1 MTDLS
6 PTLASIDALAS
17 EGITILSGLEN
28 LLNQELAVLK
38 AREIDAIRNINTEK
52 QTLLRQFDQ
61 NNQARAELLIAAGL
75 PVSKD
80 GLSSLLSQSQNK
92 ALTRQFNTHWG
103 DLETILKKTM
113 DANQRNEQIVMRSSQ
128 NLDKLLSVLRGQ
140 KPSNS
145 LYTAKGAKGNYT
157 GQSHIGKA

>member
-6 PTLASIDALAS
+6 STLTAIDALAY
-17 EGITILSGLEN
+17 EGVAILTRLKALLDQELEALSSRQIDLIRTINLEKQTILS
-28 LLNQELAVLK
+28 
-38 AREIDAIRNINTEK
+38 
-52 QTLLRQFDQ
+52 QFDQ
-61 NNQARAELLIAAGL
+61 NNHSRAEYLIKTGL

-80 GLSSLLSQSQNK
+80 GLDSLIAQTQNK
-92 ALTRQFNTHWG
+92 ALIIQFKSHWN
-103 DLETILKKTM
+103 DLEAILKTTM
-113 DANQRNEQIVMRSSQ
+113 DANQRNEQVLMRNSQ

>member
-1 MTDLS
+1 MTAPS
-6 PTLASIDALAS
+6 STLASIDALAS
-17 EGITILSGLEN
+17 EGITILSSLEN
-28 LLNQELAVLK
+28 LLNQELIVLK
-38 AREIDAIRNINTEK
+38 ARDIDAIRNINTEK
-52 QTLLRQFDQ
+52 QALLRQFDQ

-80 GLSSLLSQSQNK
+80 GLSLLLAQSQNQ
-92 ALTRQFNTHWG
+92 ALTRQFSAHWS
-103 DLETILKKTM
+103 DLETVLKKTM

-128 NLDKLLSVLRGQ
+128 NLDKLLAVLRGQ

>member
-28 LLNQELAVLK
+28 LLNQELDVLK
-38 AREIDAIRNINTEK
+38 TREMDAIRNINAEK

-80 GLSSLLSQSQNK
+80 GLSSLLSQSQNQ

-103 DLETILKKTM
+103 DLEAILKKTM

-128 NLDKLLSVLRGQ
+128 SLDKLLAVLRGQ

>member
-6 PTLASIDALAS
+6 STLTAIDALAY
-17 EGITILSGLEN
+17 EGITILSGLKT
-28 LLNQELAVLK
+28 LLDQELDALK
-38 AREIDAIRNINTEK
+38 SREIDLIRSINLDK
-52 QTLLRQFDQ
+52 QQLLSQFDL
-61 NNQARAELLIAAGL
+61 NNHSRAELLTKSNL
-75 PVSKD
+75 PVSKE
-80 GLSSLLSQSQNK
+80 GLDALIAQTQNK
-92 ALTRQFNTHWG
+92 ALVTQFKNHWN
-103 DLETILKKTM
+103 DLENILKETM
-113 DANQRNEQIVMRSSQ
+113 DANQRNEQVLMRNSQ

>member
-6 PTLASIDALAS
+6 STLASIDALAL
-17 EGITILSGLEN
+17 EGVTILSGLEN
-28 LLNQELAVLK
+28 LLDQELVVLK
-38 AREIDAIRNINTEK
+38 SREIEAIQSINLEK
-52 QTLLRQFDQ
+52 KTLLRQFDQ

-75 PVSKD
+75 PVSKE
-80 GLSSLLSQSQNK
+80 GLSSLVSQNQNQ
-92 ALTRQFNTHWG
+92 ALTQQFNTHWG
-103 DLETILKKTM
+103 DLEVVLKKTM
-113 DANQRNEQIVMRSSQ
+113 DANQRNEQVVMRSSQ
-128 NLDKLLSVLRGQ
+128 SLDKLLSVLRGQ